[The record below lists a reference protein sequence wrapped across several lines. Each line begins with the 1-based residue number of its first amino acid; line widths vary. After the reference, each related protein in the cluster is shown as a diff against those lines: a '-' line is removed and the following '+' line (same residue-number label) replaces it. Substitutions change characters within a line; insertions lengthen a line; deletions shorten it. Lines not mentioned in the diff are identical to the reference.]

1 MASPQSITAD
11 HDTRT
16 ILESRRLTV
25 LSCAL
30 FVVIGIVTTLLG
42 PILPF
47 LPRQL
52 GVTPEQ
58 AGQLF
63 FWQFAA
69 ATCATLMVSIFLS
82 KIGFRALT
90 GTALA
95 LALIGV
101 AGLQTSHWRIACSA
115 VACYGVGLG
124 FSIPAI
130 NLTVSRLNPTKRS
143 SVLCILNCCWVM
155 GAVSGPLLVFALGTL
170 DRFFILVEVALAL
183 AVLASFMFGAATKP
197 REDATADGQAL
208 WHLKPTIV
216 FSILLFLAVG
226 VENSMSGWASSV
238 ALRHFSSAGNSSL
251 ATAAFWLGFFF
262 SRAGAPLILR
272 KLTDEKLL
280 NRSVLCAMAG
290 VVVFYASVNVPMA
303 LLGCGLAGFGIGTL
317 FPLLLA
323 RMTGEMGTGNPALAV
338 CFGFAN
344 LGAALLPPLAGKA
357 GSVFGDSGYTLTVP
371 LFGLLAAAVLVR
383 VRTLSSQ
390 DSAASA
396 ASEL

>member
-1 MASPQSITAD
+1 MGLPQTITIEHDAPSMAEAS
-11 HDTRT
+11 
-16 ILESRRLTV
+16 RLTI

-30 FVVIGIVTTLLG
+30 FVIIGVVTTLLG

-47 LPRQL
+47 LPLQL
-52 GVTPEQ
+52 GVTPER

-69 ATCATLMVSIFLS
+69 ATCATLASSIVLS
-82 KIGFRALT
+82 KLGFRALI
-90 GTALA
+90 GAALV
-95 LALIGV
+95 LVLIGV
-101 AGLQTSHWRIACSA
+101 AGLQTSHWVIACCA

-130 NLTVSRLNPTKRS
+130 NLTVSRLNPIRRS
-143 SVLCILNCCWVM
+143 SVLCILNCCWVI
-155 GAVSGPLLVFALGTL
+155 GAVSGPLLVFALGTS
-170 DRFFILVEVALAL
+170 DRFFTLVKVGLAL
-183 AVLASFMFGAATKP
+183 AIVASLIFGSAAKP
-197 REDATADGQAL
+197 RDNGRASGKAFSN
-208 WHLKPTIV
+208 LKPTIV

-238 ALRHFSSAGNSSL
+238 AMRHFSSASRSSL

-272 KLTDEKLL
+272 KLTDEQLL
-280 NRSVLCAMAG
+280 NRSFLCAIGG
-290 VVVFYASVNVPMA
+290 VLVFYASVNGPMA
-303 LLGCGLAGFGIGTL
+303 LVGCGLAGFGVGAL
-317 FPLLLA
+317 FPLILS
-323 RMTGEMGTGNPALAV
+323 RMTGEMGTSNPALAI

-344 LGAALLPPLAGKA
+344 LGAALLPPLAGKT
-357 GSVFGDSGYTLTVP
+357 GSVFGDSGYALTVP
-371 LFGLLAAAVLVR
+371 LIGLLAAAILVR
-383 VRTLSSQ
+383 VRTLSST